1 MVFTWWPYL
10 CPKLIL
16 WDFSS
21 IRIQTFPIV
30 SVLQYGR
37 RSREWKP
44 FIGWLLHYTENTMRS
59 VTMKVQHLHKLKQK
73 HRTVTFAVFPDTISL
88 VTMFRLFQKRLN
100 FSVLELRQTWYVNVI
115 QPLVAWMWYNHQ
127 YNSIPV

>member
-37 RSREWKP
+37 RS
-44 FIGWLLHYTENTMRS
+44 NTMRS

-100 FSVLELRQTWYVNVI
+100 FSVLELRQT
-115 QPLVAWMWYNHQ
+115 
-127 YNSIPV
+127 